1 MTDEN
6 GKKQY
11 TKSSVYCLR
20 ELNMKTKAQELLKK
34 VYGHHQFRP
43 GQQELV
49 EGLLENRDVLGVISG
64 IQTT

>member
-1 MTDEN
+1 
-6 GKKQY
+6 
-11 TKSSVYCLR
+11 
-20 ELNMKTKAQELLKK
+20 MKTKARELLMK